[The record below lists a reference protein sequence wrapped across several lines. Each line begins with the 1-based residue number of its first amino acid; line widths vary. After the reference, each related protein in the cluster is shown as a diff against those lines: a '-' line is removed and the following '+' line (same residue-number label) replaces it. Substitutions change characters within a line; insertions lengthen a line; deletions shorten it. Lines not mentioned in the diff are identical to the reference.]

1 MLDLAFNHEDIVNSI
16 ARKAI
21 EQKLVFTA
29 DDIINFTGNIDSSLQ
44 AQLAYQSAG
53 HR

>member
-1 MLDLAFNHEDIVNSI
+1 MLDLAFNHEDVVKRI

-29 DDIINFTGNIDSSLQ
+29 DDIINLTGNIDPFLQ
-44 AQLAYQSAG
+44 AQLVYHSAG